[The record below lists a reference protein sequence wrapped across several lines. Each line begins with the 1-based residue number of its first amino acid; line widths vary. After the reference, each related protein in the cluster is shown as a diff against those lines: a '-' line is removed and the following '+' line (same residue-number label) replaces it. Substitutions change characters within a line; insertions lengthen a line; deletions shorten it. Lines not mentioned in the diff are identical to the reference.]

1 MSEIQKKVDSLLDD
15 LKYHINDFEL
25 EMQPYV
31 SANDKQYLSL
41 QLSVLKDDI
50 NKVIINSFFEGI
62 KTKLY

>member
-62 KTKLY
+62 KTKIY

>member
-1 MSEIQKKVDSLLDD
+1 MSEIQNKVDSLLDD